1 VFSLNSFG
9 MIAMGQINA
18 RLLRYYTPERIIAY
32 ARPVTLAMAAL
43 LAGSALTGVGG
54 MWGVLVPLF
63 FIIGSF
69 GFFGANTTAAGLN
82 VDPRRAGSISALM
95 GAINFAVGAAASAA
109 VSAVHDTG
117 PRPMAVTILLAI
129 ALSTLS
135 LYVLAQPRRGR

>member
-1 VFSLNSFG
+1 
-9 MIAMGQINA
+9 
-18 RLLRYYTPERIIAY
+18 
-32 ARPVTLAMAAL
+32 
-43 LAGSALTGVGG
+43 

-95 GAINFAVGAAASAA
+95 GSVNFAVGAVASAA
-109 VSAVHDTG
+109 VSAIRDTG

-135 LYVLAQPRRGR
+135 LYALARPGKAR